1 MRAVPGELHP
11 HGRKK
16 CNTTEPK
23 QPGTSVTIYRD
34 EAVIVYYAASI
45 SAGGSV
51 LGLASADYSDIPA
64 PGKRVRQNDYFA
76 NGCSYRKSMGTI
88 CFGDL
93 NLVKVSWVS
102 A

>member
-1 MRAVPGELHP
+1 MLRP
-11 HGRKK
+11 HEQKK

-23 QPGTSVTIYRD
+23 QPGTSVAIYRGD
-34 EAVIVYYAASI
+34 AEIVYYAASI

-51 LGLASADYSDIPA
+51 LGLASADYSDISA
-64 PGKRVRQNDYFA
+64 PGKWTPENDYFA

-93 NLVKVSWVS
+93 NLVKVGGVPT
-102 A
+102 